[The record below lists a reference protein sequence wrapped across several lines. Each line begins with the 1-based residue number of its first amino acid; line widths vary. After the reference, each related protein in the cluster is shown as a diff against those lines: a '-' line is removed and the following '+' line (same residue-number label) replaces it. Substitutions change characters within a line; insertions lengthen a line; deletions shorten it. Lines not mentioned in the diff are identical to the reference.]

1 MSKEEEEEG
10 REGEKEREGQRG
22 REDRRKREKR
32 QRDREMSVFDK
43 LTIRCQRQASGAL

>member
-10 REGEKEREGQRG
+10 REGEKEREGKRG

-32 QRDREMSVFDK
+32 QRDREMSVFDN